1 MITEQNT
8 KNTIEDKS
16 IKDSI
21 KKDLLKGKKE
31 ASPGKSESH
40 KNEIRFNVSKLND
53 SDFKKMLI
61 YYDSLSMSP
70 TEYLLTGM
78 ITALSGAIG
87 KKAYFKFK
95 DHFYL
100 FLNVWAVIIGHSTIT
115 KKTTSL
121 NIVLQDIER
130 INQNKHNAY
139 KSDLDIYNID
149 KENNKKLIEPKR
161 EYIKFPD
168 DSTIESLTTILE
180 NQQRGILKASE
191 FGGFLKRLNKGYAG
205 DIKETLTELYDV
217 PLSYEIT
224 RMSRENVLLERPF
237 LSILGASTIEWFREN
252 INQSDLRTG
261 FLARFL
267 YSIRNSNEKPY
278 IPFLELEDIIPL
290 SENYFDTGKIYN
302 RLTSIDQDII
312 IKHSKEAKEK
322 HINYDR
328 DSYKELSQS
337 DGEEISFKARLL
349 GDSFKI
355 AGIIALTNGRD
366 KIEVQD
372 VEDSILITEY
382 YKKNVVKLL
391 SEQLVYSEFQI
402 KEDRIF
408 NIIKKSKDKDI
419 KRTDLFNRSNM
430 DKKEFDLIID
440 TLLDKERLSFYTQ
453 ETSTKPAIH
462 YKLKEIE

>member
-78 ITALSGAIG
+78 ITALSGVIG
-87 KKAYFKFK
+87 KKAYFKFT

-130 INQNKHNAY
+130 INQEKYNVY
-139 KSDLDIYNID
+139 KSKLDMYNIEKD
-149 KENNKKLIEPKR
+149 INKNSIEPKR

-252 INQSDLRTG
+252 INQSDLRAG

-302 RLTSIDQDII
+302 RLTSIEEII
-312 IKHSKEAKEK
+312 INHSKEAKGK

-349 GDSFKI
+349 GYSFKI

-382 YKKNVVKLL
+382 YKKNVGELL

-402 KEDRIF
+402 KENRIF
-408 NIIKKSKDKDI
+408 NIIKKSKGKDM

-440 TLLDKERLSFYTQ
+440 TLLEKEKISFYTK
-453 ETSTKPAIH
+453 ETASKPAKH

>member
-8 KNTIEDKS
+8 KNATEDKS

-78 ITALSGAIG
+78 ITALSGVIG
-87 KKAYFKFK
+87 KKAYFKFT

-130 INQNKHNAY
+130 INQEKYNVY
-139 KSDLDIYNID
+139 KSKLDMYNIEKD
-149 KENNKKLIEPKR
+149 INKNSIEPKR

-252 INQSDLRTG
+252 INQSDLRAG

-302 RLTSIDQDII
+302 RLTSIEEII
-312 IKHSKEAKEK
+312 INHSKEAKGK

-349 GDSFKI
+349 GYSFKI

-382 YKKNVVKLL
+382 YKKNVGELL

-402 KEDRIF
+402 KENRIF
-408 NIIKKSKDKDI
+408 NIIKKSKGKDM

-440 TLLDKERLSFYTQ
+440 TLLEKEKISFYTK
-453 ETSTKPAIH
+453 ETCLLYTSDAAD
-462 YKLKEIE
+462 E

>member
-1 MITEQNT
+1 MC
-8 KNTIEDKS
+8 
-16 IKDSI
+16 
-21 KKDLLKGKKE
+21 
-31 ASPGKSESH
+31 
-40 KNEIRFNVSKLND
+40 IRD
-53 SDFKKMLI
+53 
-61 YYDSLSMSP
+61 
-70 TEYLLTGM
+70 
-78 ITALSGAIG
+78 
-87 KKAYFKFK
+87 
-95 DHFYL
+95 
-100 FLNVWAVIIGHSTIT
+100 
-115 KKTTSL
+115 
-121 NIVLQDIER
+121 R
-130 INQNKHNAY
+130 
-139 KSDLDIYNID
+139 YNIEKD
-149 KENNKKLIEPKR
+149 INKNSIEPKR

-252 INQSDLRTG
+252 INQSDLRAG

-302 RLTSIDQDII
+302 RLTSIEEII
-312 IKHSKEAKEK
+312 INHSKEAKGK

-349 GDSFKI
+349 GYSFKI

-382 YKKNVVKLL
+382 YKKNVGELL

-402 KEDRIF
+402 KENRIF
-408 NIIKKSKDKDI
+408 NIIKKSKGKDM

-440 TLLDKERLSFYTQ
+440 TLLEKEKISFYTK
-453 ETSTKPAIH
+453 ETASKPAKH